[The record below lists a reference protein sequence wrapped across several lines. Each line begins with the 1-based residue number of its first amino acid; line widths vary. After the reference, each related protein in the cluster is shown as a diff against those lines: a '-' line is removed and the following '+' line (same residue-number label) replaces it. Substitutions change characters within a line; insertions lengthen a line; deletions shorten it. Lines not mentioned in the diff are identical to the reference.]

1 MDPITG
7 IDLIRIFFGDQPPV
21 YKVEVMFRVLII
33 YIVALVF
40 LRAGG
45 KRARRQM
52 TPVEMLLVVALGSGV
67 GDAMLYS
74 DTPLLYASIIIV
86 SVTVFQFMFA
96 RLKIRSNFFEKF
108 VDSRPNMFVKEGEIL
123 YDALEAES
131 YTVKE
136 LESDLRQAGVRDI
149 GEVQYAYLELNGNV
163 SVFQYPEGERKQI
176 QQIIPVPEVDG
187 LMKV

>member
-1 MDPITG
+1 
-7 IDLIRIFFGDQPPV
+7 
-21 YKVEVMFRVLII
+21 
-33 YIVALVF
+33 
-40 LRAGG
+40 
-45 KRARRQM
+45 
-52 TPVEMLLVVALGSGV
+52 
-67 GDAMLYS
+67 MLYS